1 MKHNH
6 VLLALLVAALL
17 SGCASRRS
25 IEEQAYRDA
34 MRDMAREQAQA
45 AARAITSSQ
54 TAGQQRQLSAY
65 EQWQLRVTQRIG
77 EALADTACCRF
88 NTAISI
94 YDITSGQSVYS
105 LNENVRMRP
114 ASTEKLV
121 TAISVLDLL
130 GPDYSFNT
138 RVLASGTLRGGVLN
152 GDLWIVGA
160 MDPLLSAADLRTLC
174 QSIRRAG
181 VQRVEGSVCVDL
193 GLKDDNQYGW
203 GWCWDDKNSTLS
215 PLLLDGKPKFTNSL
229 ASQLKAAGITLKRT
243 AVKTGVLPAAAVE
256 LTQLQRPLQEVL
268 EPMMK
273 QSNNLYAE
281 CVFYQLSPLTGRRAP
296 SHSDIARLINGVI
309 DRAGGNSY
317 HVQVAD
323 GSGLSLYNYQTA
335 ATFVSLLRYIYTKP
349 NAYQALTQSLP
360 IAAVD
365 GTLKNRM
372 ASTAAASNLRA
383 KTGTVDG
390 VSTLTGFTTCR
401 TTGHLL
407 AFAVLTNGV
416 RTGSQGRA
424 LQDIICTAISE

>member
-1 MKHNH
+1 MKHYH
-6 VLLALLVAALL
+6 VLLALLAAALL

-45 AARAITSSQ
+45 TTQIITPQPTEPS
-54 TAGQQRQLSAY
+54 RQLSAY
-65 EQWQLRVTQRIG
+65 EQWQLRMAQRIG

-94 YDITSGQSVYS
+94 YDITAGQSVYN

-130 GPDYSFNT
+130 GPNYSFNT
-138 RVLASGTLRGGVLN
+138 RVLTSGTLRGGVLN

-160 MDPLLSAADLRTLC
+160 MDPLLSTADLRTLC

-193 GLKDDNQYGW
+193 GLKDDDQYGW

-215 PLLLDGKPKFTNSL
+215 PLLLDGKPKFTSSL
-229 ASQLKAAGITLKRT
+229 PAQLKAAGITLKRA

-296 SHSDIARLINGVI
+296 SHADIARLINGVI

-349 NAYQALTQSLP
+349 DAYQALMQSLP